1 MRKTSSLTRLPLRT
15 RSAVKSLKTTEEIV
29 KHHPE
34 VFQQELVTLPATV
47 HLEVDQN
54 VTPVVAPPRR
64 VPASLKGKLKQ
75 ELDRLDHEKT
85 GVVTPIDKPTPWVSG
100 LAVAVK
106 TNGALRMY
114 RDLRPLNIALEE
126 KGISC
131 WFEKIYCPSYA
142 GYRHCVRYTG

>member
-34 VFQQELVTLPATV
+34 VFQQELVTLPGTV

-64 VPASLKGKLKQ
+64 LPASLKGKLKQ
-75 ELDRLDHEKT
+75 ELDRLEKT

-100 LAVAVK
+100 LDVAVK
-106 TNGALRMY
+106 KNGALKMY
-114 RDLRPLNIALEE
+114 LDLRPLNIALEE

-131 WFEKIYCPSYA
+131 RF
-142 GYRHCVRYTG
+142 